1 MVDAKAFHRQLPPA
15 MLVSMALIPTLI
27 FPTLLAVF
35 CLLATG
41 CADGPTKTDPAIL
54 NSLRE
59 VLVMDAEPEG
69 AITPLDWRDEIEAA
83 EASDPPATAH
93 NQIVLVGKVGGMPNP
108 WPEQYP
114 KFPWVRDE
122 STFFLVDPSTV
133 AEFEAHAGGS
143 AEEAEAHAAD
153 CPFCAREAANQSKA
167 VAAISFVDEKGE
179 PNKIDI
185 RELFGL
191 AKGDVVV
198 VKGTASM
205 LGDDLLVV
213 QANGLFRRK

>member
-1 MVDAKAFHRQLPPA
+1 
-15 MLVSMALIPTLI
+15 MLGLLLI
-27 FPTLLAVF
+27 
-35 CLLATG
+35 G
-41 CADGPTKTDPAIL
+41 CGEGPTKVDPTIL
-54 NSLRE
+54 SSLRK
-59 VLVMDAEPEG
+59 VWFMDAEPEG
-69 AITPLDWRDEIEAA
+69 AITPLDWRDELEEA
-83 EASDPPATAH
+83 EASDATTEGSTAEAS
-93 NQIVLVGKVGGMPNP
+93 QVILVGKVGGMPNP

-114 KFPWVRDE
+114 EFPFVMNE

-167 VAAISFVDEKGE
+167 VAAINFVDEKGD
-179 PNKIDI
+179 PQKIDV

-198 VKGTASM
+198 VKGEASL
-205 LGDDLLVV
+205 LGGDLLVV
-213 QANGLFRRK
+213 EANGIFSRK